1 VRNLEAERKRFLIM
15 EDDYS
20 NEQKNLDAISDQIK
34 LMIPNATAEHRD
46 KVKFLSLKHQYEVE
60 SVRLQDTIGENNYLK
75 IEIDIMRKEILFAK
89 DNIRTMNEQIQD
101 LRDKSTKAQQKSSQY
116 SKQTADS
123 NNWILSLK
131 AKSEASKI
139 QFENQVKQ
147 LQGKLQER
155 QDQNE
160 VREDDM
166 DKSKNEKGKFDNP
179 TAILNIRLE
188 NITAQNKEKKRLL
201 DLYMRNAQV
210 IEQAFQVMREGS
222 GINSTD
228 EIVTSFIKAEEQ
240 QYALW
245 NYQNQ
250 LT

>member
-1 VRNLEAERKRFLIM
+1 
-15 EDDYS
+15 
-20 NEQKNLDAISDQIK
+20 
-34 LMIPNATAEHRD
+34 
-46 KVKFLSLKHQYEVE
+46 
-60 SVRLQDTIGENNYLK
+60 
-75 IEIDIMRKEILFAK
+75 MRKEILFAK
-89 DNIRTMNEQIQD
+89 DNIRTMNDQIQE
-101 LRDKSTKAQQKSSQY
+101 LRDKSTKAQQKSSHY

-160 VREDDM
+160 VREEDM

-201 DLYMRNAQV
+201 DLYMRNA
-210 IEQAFQVMREGS
+210 
-222 GINSTD
+222 
-228 EIVTSFIKAEEQ
+228 
-240 QYALW
+240 
-245 NYQNQ
+245 
-250 LT
+250 